1 MQRIIFSIFII
12 ILSGILLMGCA
23 PKTQFSFSIS
33 GKIDN
38 LDKAIIVLKKVEN
51 IQQKTTSFIDSI
63 LLNERGEFYVNYNLE
78 PNIYNL
84 IIDSKTV
91 QLAIDNNQQIEING
105 ANINDLDIRGSKD
118 TQLLNDYEEFRKASL
133 ERLVGVIRN
142 KIKIRKNDNA
152 SESEIIALRQ
162 LEVENYQ
169 KHLDEL
175 MVYVKEHLGTSI
187 AIYATALRWKGSE
200 YLNFL
205 NLLVTKFEA
214 KHANIELTQKLKNQ
228 LLLLERTS
236 KGGLITE
243 IKLPDVSHKIIA
255 LNSIKGKY
263 TLIDFWASWCPP
275 CRTESSLL
283 NNLYSRY
290 KSDGFEIFGI
300 SLDSKHERWVQAIE
314 KDNRLWPNVSS
325 LEGLKSGIAVEYGV
339 SALPTN
345 FLIDQ
350 QGKIIATNIHGQA
363 LNEKITKLFPD

>member
-1 MQRIIFSIFII
+1 MQRISFSIFIS
-12 ILSGILLMGCA
+12 ILSTVLLMGCN
-23 PKTQFSFSIS
+23 PKSQFSFSVS

-38 LDKAIIVLKKVEN
+38 IEKPFIVLTKVEN
-51 IQQKTTSFIDSI
+51 IQQKTTTFIDSI
-63 LLNERGEFYVNYNLE
+63 VLNEQGEFYANYNLE
-78 PNIYNL
+78 PHIYNL

-105 ANINDLDIRGSKD
+105 AGINDLDISGSTD
-118 TQLLNDYEEFRKASL
+118 TEILNDYEEYRKASL
-133 ERLVGVIRN
+133 KRLVGGVRT
-142 KIKIRKNDNA
+142 KIKAKKNDYA

-169 KHLDEL
+169 KHLDDL
-175 MVYVKEHLGTSI
+175 MEYVKEHMGTSI

-200 YLNFL
+200 YLNLL

-236 KGGLITE
+236 KGGIINE
-243 IKLPDVSHKIIA
+243 IKLPDVSERIIA

-300 SLDSKHERWVQAIE
+300 SLDSKHKRWIQAIE

-325 LEGLKSGIAVEYGV
+325 LEGFKSDIALKSWC
-339 SALPTN
+339 
-345 FLIDQ
+345 
-350 QGKIIATNIHGQA
+350 
-363 LNEKITKLFPD
+363 